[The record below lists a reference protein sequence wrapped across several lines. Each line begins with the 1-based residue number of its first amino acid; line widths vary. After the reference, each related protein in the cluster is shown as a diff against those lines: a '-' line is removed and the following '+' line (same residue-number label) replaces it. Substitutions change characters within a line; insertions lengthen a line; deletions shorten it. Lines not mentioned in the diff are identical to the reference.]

1 MIAFSEKSVIRL
13 LARGQH
19 HSSVP
24 TTFALAVA
32 RNGGPG
38 RSRGRRN
45 GALPWTAASTM
56 AGFRL
61 LRAAT
66 CISTLVTTVLPSD
79 ALADVKEPLS
89 NVTFSH

>member
-1 MIAFSEKSVIRL
+1 VIVLTEKSAIPLFDRM
-13 LARGQH
+13 QH
-19 HSSVP
+19 HFSVL
-24 TTFALAVA
+24 TKSLTAVA